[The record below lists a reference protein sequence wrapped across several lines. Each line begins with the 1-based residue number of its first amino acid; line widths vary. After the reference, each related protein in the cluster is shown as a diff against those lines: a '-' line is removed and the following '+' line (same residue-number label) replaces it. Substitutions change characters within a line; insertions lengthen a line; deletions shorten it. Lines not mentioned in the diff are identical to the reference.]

1 MFINIWTLSV
11 DEFITFL
18 NNIKGSCNVLHSTKN
33 FYHKTLQKVIMNLT
47 FVYETYFTTQCLR
60 VTATNL
66 ITE

>member
-18 NNIKGSCNVLHSTKN
+18 NNIKGSCNVLHSTEN

-47 FVYETYFTTQCLR
+47 FVYETYFTMQCLR